1 MAYEPKEK
9 SGSLFKNDKG
19 ENAARPDYRGDI
31 MIEGVVYSLSAWIKQ
46 GQKGTFMSLSAQIP
60 REQQQTAPVRQS
72 APVAETYKGGLRVS
86 TPANFDPSDIPF

>member
-31 MIEGVVYSLSAWIKQ
+31 MIEGVVYSLSAWIKE
-46 GQKGTFMSLSAQIP
+46 GQKGKFMSLSAQIP
-60 REQQQTAPVRQS
+60 REAPQTAPATRQL
-72 APVAETYKGGLRVS
+72 APTIQA
-86 TPANFDPSDIPF
+86 PAKRFAPTADDLNDPIPF